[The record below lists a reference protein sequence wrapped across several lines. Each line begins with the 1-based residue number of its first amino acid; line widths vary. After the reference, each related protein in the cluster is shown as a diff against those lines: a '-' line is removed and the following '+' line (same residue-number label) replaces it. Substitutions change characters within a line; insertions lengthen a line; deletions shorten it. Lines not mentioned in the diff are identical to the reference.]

1 MNIILIILVFGVIV
15 FFHELGHFIVAKINK
30 ISVNEFSIGMGKKI
44 FGKKRKDGE
53 TEFCVRAVPLGGYVM
68 IAGEDTLD
76 ETIPEDRQMCNKGFF
91 ARFMHWYESYQG
103 KNIVNIIY
111 SVGASVVIIGA
122 LFKILHWPGASQ
134 VLMVGMFT
142 EAFLFV
148 IGALERPHPEFHWEN
163 VFPQLLEYGTKPE
176 LLEEKSRQPRP
187 TLLGAGVSGGAPVA
201 GEASSAK
208 VPSLKDEDLKAL
220 KDGIAELAKTAT
232 QFSELGKVA
241 QTGVKLGEKLAAAEL
256 ATETY
261 TAATATLAQTYAQVT
276 GDMQTIAADTQA
288 YKAGVE
294 QVGQKIASLNSVYEL
309 QLQTV
314 NAQVEAQKQAAS
326 SVAEMVEAQ
335 QRSVAL
341 ANEAVVAQTAF
352 AASAKQLQQQVADL
366 NGIYGNMLNALV

>member
-1 MNIILIILVFGVIV
+1 MATG
-15 FFHELGHFIVAKINK
+15 EKAAK
-30 ISVNEFSIGMGKKI
+30 
-44 FGKKRKDGE
+44 
-53 TEFCVRAVPLGGYVM
+53 
-68 IAGEDTLD
+68 
-76 ETIPEDRQMCNKGFF
+76 QGFF

-142 EAFLFV
+142 EAFLFI

-187 TLLGAGVSGGAPVA
+187 TLLGAGVSGGAAVA
-201 GEASSAK
+201 GVATSGEASSAK

-341 ANEAVVAQTAF
+341 ANEAVAAQTAF

>member
-1 MNIILIILVFGVIV
+1 M
-15 FFHELGHFIVAKINK
+15 AT
-30 ISVNEFSIGMGKKI
+30 
-44 FGKKRKDGE
+44 GE
-53 TEFCVRAVPLGGYVM
+53 KATK
-68 IAGEDTLD
+68 
-76 ETIPEDRQMCNKGFF
+76 QGFF
-91 ARFMHWYESYQG
+91 AKFMHWYESYQG

-111 SVGASVVIIGA
+111 SVGASVVIVGA

-142 EAFLFV
+142 EAFLFI

-163 VFPQLLEYGTKPE
+163 VFPQLLEYGAKPE

-201 GEASSAK
+201 GIVNGVAATSDTSVK
-208 VPSLKDEDLKAL
+208 VPSLKDEDFKAL

-241 QTGVKLGEKLAAAEL
+241 QTGVKLGEKLAAAEI

-261 TAATATLAQTYAQVT
+261 TAATATLAQSYAQVT
-276 GDMQTIAADTQA
+276 GDMQEIAAGTQA

-309 QLQTV
+309 QLQAV

-326 SVAEMVEAQ
+326 TVAEMVESQ
-335 QRSVAL
+335 QRAVAL
-341 ANEAVVAQTAF
+341 TNEAVAAQTAF

>member
-1 MNIILIILVFGVIV
+1 MSVSVFLGPTIV
-15 FFHELGHFIVAKINK
+15 K
-30 ISVNEFSIGMGKKI
+30 
-44 FGKKRKDGE
+44 E
-53 TEFCVRAVPLGGYVM
+53 T
-68 IAGEDTLD
+68 
-76 ETIPEDRQMCNKGFF
+76 
-91 ARFMHWYESYQG
+91 
-103 KNIVNIIY
+103 
-111 SVGASVVIIGA
+111 
-122 LFKILHWPGASQ
+122 
-134 VLMVGMFT
+134 
-142 EAFLFV
+142 
-148 IGALERPHPEFHWEN
+148 
-163 VFPQLLEYGTKPE
+163 
-176 LLEEKSRQPRP
+176 
-187 TLLGAGVSGGAPVA
+187 
-201 GEASSAK
+201 
-208 VPSLKDEDLKAL
+208 EDLKAL

-341 ANEAVVAQTAF
+341 ANEAVAAQTAF